1 MKLSHVAS
9 NEDQTRNSNIRL
21 RGQIA
26 ETLFSCY
33 DDFFY
38 FTLKFFEP
46 FNYFRLMFHQVDIP
60 ISAQIIL

>member
-1 MKLSHVAS
+1 MKPFHIVLI
-9 NEDQTRNSNIRL
+9 EDQTRNSNIRL
-21 RGQIA
+21 RDQIA

-33 DDFFY
+33 DDFS
-38 FTLKFFEP
+38 TSHLKFFEP